1 MSEPSSLYVNIT
13 IKKERLEQF
22 FQDKPAKTAVDPD
35 WTAWWESRKMYGAE
49 PLTEIGVYTNDTNRS
64 IADAFLGV
72 RDMMCIEDLTQPD
85 VWVYNAL
92 LFSENYRDILPTLA
106 WLKSIANYMDPED
119 EGVVLI
125 YNYF

>member
-1 MSEPSSLYVNIT
+1 
-13 IKKERLEQF
+13 
-22 FQDKPAKTAVDPD
+22 
-35 WTAWWESRKMYGAE
+35 MYGAE